1 MAIDE
6 IRCCQGQKIVWIFG
20 KRTTKKRPQGLFFY
34 LLLAADGT
42 MPMAQR
48 MVKTMKA
55 SWIWSIS
62 RSALPAVPLWERMRV
77 MMATLRT
84 WPMRRTVL
92 TTEDA
97 AP

>member
-1 MAIDE
+1 
-6 IRCCQGQKIVWIFG
+6 
-20 KRTTKKRPQGLFFY
+20 
-34 LLLAADGT
+34 

-55 SWIWSIS
+55 SWIWSANQ
-62 RSALPAVPLWERMRV
+62 SALTAVPLWERMRV
-77 MMATLRT
+77 MMATLKT

>member
-1 MAIDE
+1 
-6 IRCCQGQKIVWIFG
+6 
-20 KRTTKKRPQGLFFY
+20 
-34 LLLAADGT
+34 

-55 SWIWSIS
+55 SWIWSANQ
-62 RSALPAVPLWERMRV
+62 SALTAVPLWERMRV
-77 MMATLRT
+77 MMATLKT
-84 WPMRRTVL
+84 CPMRRTVL